1 MNNSRGTLARWLDDK
16 HFGFIR
22 PDEGGKDVF
31 VHLSDFG
38 PISRTPRVGDVIT
51 YQPLPDS
58 EGRLRAADVQIVG
71 LPRLTKSSAEKSQS
85 RTARKT
91 SDSGLLA
98 GLIAATVFLLI
109 VGVVTA
115 LGRLPPQVLI
125 VYAVMS
131 LATFIAYAYDKSSA
145 RNRRWRTQERYL
157 HLMSLFG
164 GWPGALIAQRLFRH
178 KTAKM
183 EFLVTFWL
191 SVVVNCAA
199 LGWFVLEGVAGFLPA
214 G

>member
-1 MNNSRGTLARWLDDK
+1 MNN
-16 HFGFIR
+16 
-22 PDEGGKDVF
+22 
-31 VHLSDFG
+31 
-38 PISRTPRVGDVIT
+38 
-51 YQPLPDS
+51 
-58 EGRLRAADVQIVG
+58 
-71 LPRLTKSSAEKSQS
+71 
-85 RTARKT
+85 
-91 SDSGLLA
+91 SGLLA

-145 RNRRWRTQERYL
+145 RNRRWRTQERDL

-191 SVVVNCAA
+191 SVVVNCAV
-199 LGWFVLEGVAGFLPA
+199 LGWFVLKGVAGFLPV